1 MIIVELKILA
11 SNLKALSGIVLV
23 PSPTAHIIIWVENS
37 FYEQR
42 IIVFILSI
50 HTLVSIIPFI
60 THRANSLYMHIIIL
74 YTVPISIAGYAY
86 QQVRPLLGGGIV
98 WTDPVKPP
106 SFLGSLFSRHKLETC
121 QSFLLDPSALTF
133 LFLLDPQTFLLD
145 SAPHQCNV

>member
-1 MIIVELKILA
+1 MLGYFLNFMGIFYG
-11 SNLKALSGIVLV
+11 ALYVYVI
-23 PSPTAHIIIWVENS
+23 
-37 FYEQR
+37 
-42 IIVFILSI
+42 
-50 HTLVSIIPFI
+50 
-60 THRANSLYMHIIIL
+60 
-74 YTVPISIAGYAY
+74 
-86 QQVRPLLGGGIV
+86 RPMLGVV